1 MDSERG
7 RERRDSSIEK
17 RSGREDAA
25 DSIRGNDVKGRLVCT
40 ICQIGTYIETIGLPL
55 LEARSVGAPILAAD
69 CLYARDGVG
78 DYEKAEFF
86 ETFDAKKLSEMMER
100 FCR

>member
-1 MDSERG
+1 MRTLKKEA
-7 RERRDSSIEK
+7 EEK
-17 RSGREDAA
+17 ALPIRFVGMMSREDLFAQYA
-25 DSIRGNDVKGRLVCT
+25 RSVLVFPS
-40 ICQIGTYIETIGLPL
+40 YIETIGLPL

-86 ETFDAKKLSEMMER
+86 ETFDAKKLSEMMEQYIKR
-100 FCR
+100 GE

>member
-1 MDSERG
+1 MS
-7 RERRDSSIEK
+7 
-17 RSGREDAA
+17 REDLFAQYA
-25 DSIRGNDVKGRLVCT
+25 RSVLVFPS
-40 ICQIGTYIETIGLPL
+40 YIETIGLPL

-86 ETFDAKKLSEMMER
+86 EAFDAKKLSEMMER